1 MAAGT
6 NKAIIIGRVTRDIE
20 LSTTKSG
27 HNVVSFSVALN
38 KRGKEDEAIFL
49 DMVAWNKAAEI
60 LAQYATKG
68 KQIAIVGHL
77 DVEKWEDKDTGKNRS
92 KVVIVVDDFELLGS
106 KGDGQGHEPTAG
118 APSDS
123 KDVVIE
129 DIDDKP
135 IDLSEIPF

>member
-20 LSTTKSG
+20 LATTKSG
-27 HNVVSFSVALN
+27 HNVVSFSIALN
-38 KRGKEDEAIFL
+38 KRGKDDEAIFL
-49 DMVAWNKAAEI
+49 DVVAWNKAAEI

-68 KQIAIVGHL
+68 KQVAIVGHL
-77 DVEKWEDKDTGKNRS
+77 DVEKWQDKDTGKNRS

-106 KGDGQGHEPTAG
+106 KSDSAHEPTAG
-118 APSDS
+118 APESG
-123 KDVVIE
+123 KDVVID
-129 DIDDKP
+129 DIDDTP

>member
-6 NKAIIIGRVTRDIE
+6 NKTILIGRVTRDIE
-20 LSTTKSG
+20 LATTKSG
-27 HNVVSFSVALN
+27 HNVVSFSLALN
-38 KRGKEDEAIFL
+38 KRGKDDEAIFL
-49 DMVAWNKAAEI
+49 DVVAWNKAAEI
-60 LAQYATKG
+60 LAQYGTKG
-68 KQIAIVGHL
+68 KQLAIVGHL

-92 KVVIVVDDFELLGS
+92 KVVIVVDDFELLGG
-106 KGDGQGHEPTAG
+106 KGDGAHEPTAG
-118 APSDS
+118 APSEG